1 MYTFY
6 RCGSSNEKGTQPRP
20 TGKNG
25 LWRAWRWG
33 IGDVARSAPGQREL
47 PVVRW
52 LYARFC

>member
-33 IGDVARSAPGQREL
+33 TGDVARSAPGQREL